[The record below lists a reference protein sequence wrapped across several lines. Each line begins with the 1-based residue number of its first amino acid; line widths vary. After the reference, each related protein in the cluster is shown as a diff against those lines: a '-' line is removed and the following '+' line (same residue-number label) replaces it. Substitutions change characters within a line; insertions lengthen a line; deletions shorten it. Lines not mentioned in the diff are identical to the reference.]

1 MDNLKRKSGKPQL
14 LIFLTKLILF
24 YLFFSSCPSYSGKRT
39 KDRNVL
45 SDKNYTYIST
55 IKENNLLK
63 EKLILDLSK
72 NEILDLIDKDLLVNV
87 SLDVEGKVIGYKPS
101 IISMPS
107 YWNSE
112 VTKKILVKN
121 NLFSM
126 SYRGDQVISVKISSL
141 LG

>member
-1 MDNLKRKSGKPQL
+1 MNNLKRKSGKPQL
-14 LIFLTKLILF
+14 LVFLTKVILS
-24 YLFFSSCPSYSGKRT
+24 YLFFSSCPSYSEKRT
-39 KDRNVL
+39 NKPNIFFDRYHIYVAN
-45 SDKNYTYIST
+45 T
-55 IKENNLLK
+55 KENNLLK

-72 NEILDLIDKDLLVNV
+72 NNILNLIDKDLLVNV

-112 VTKKILVKN
+112 ITKKILLKN

-126 SYRGDQVISVKISSL
+126 SYRGDQVLSFKISSL
-141 LG
+141 LS

>member
-39 KDRNVL
+39 NDRNVL

-126 SYRGDQVISVKISSL
+126 SYRGDQVISFKISSL

>member
-39 KDRNVL
+39 NDRNVL

-72 NEILDLIDKDLLVNV
+72 NEILDLIDNR
-87 SLDVEGKVIGYKPS
+87 P
-101 IISMPS
+101 
-107 YWNSE
+107 
-112 VTKKILVKN
+112 N
-121 NLFSM
+121 NYIFQMVQFIFLT
-126 SYRGDQVISVKISSL
+126 RQI
-141 LG
+141 